1 MIYLGIATFITVI
14 FIAVVLI
21 RRRGRSA
28 ETADVL
34 KAIESMRR
42 QNSTEHAAFQSVAR
56 SQTTMLSRLLTRF
69 GFLK

>member
-1 MIYLGIATFITVI
+1 MIYLATATLAIVI

-28 ETADVL
+28 ETAAVL
-34 KAIESMRR
+34 KAIEAMRR
-42 QNSTEHAAFQSVAR
+42 QNSTEHAAIQSVAR
-56 SQTTMLSRLLTRF
+56 SQSTMLSRLLTRF